1 MLHDLDG
8 SRAYRIH
15 EVAGVFP
22 RQYKAATACCSGE
35 WNRGDA
41 QGNMVPGKY
50 FQDRMLDLLIT
61 DRRRIVETKTH
72 GDHWLSLGGVA
83 AFENTTTPMPST
95 TATLA
100 GLGHGG
106 WLRA

>member
-1 MLHDLDG
+1 MRRAET
-8 SRAYRIH
+8 SRADSWD
-15 EVAGVFP
+15 AG
-22 RQYKAATACCSGE
+22 AAGATVCRSGE
-35 WNRGDA
+35 WNRRDA
-41 QGNMVPGKY
+41 QGNIVLGKY
-50 FQDRMLDLLIT
+50 LQDPMLDLLIA